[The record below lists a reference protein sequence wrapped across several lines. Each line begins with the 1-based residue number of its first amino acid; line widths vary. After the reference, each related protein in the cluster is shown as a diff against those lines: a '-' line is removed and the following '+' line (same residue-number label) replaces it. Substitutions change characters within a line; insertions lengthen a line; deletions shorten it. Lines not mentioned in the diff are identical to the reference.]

1 MLRIEGADGICGPKQ
16 HSGVVVVDRKT
27 GDFHGSHNRG
37 IRRDQL
43 AFFVGDQH
51 PKGHQCLQCSR
62 CLGLGDARAQC
73 LGNPG
78 GTRLKAVACCE
89 LTDGW
94 VVPVGEVA
102 EALTFDLSGLTK
114 TSACGD
120 ELPGLISVFIVLCL
134 VEVDQQPEEVGL
146 LCGQLH
152 RLDEGLGRVGREVAP
167 LSNHVGEQRR
177 RGQPSLPGEEPV
189 GVLGL
194 ARLLRIVQSR
204 SLGYFREEH
213 GDLIAFLRQRWAEQG
228 GPELFGAMEGQEVE
242 SEVAWFDDSG
252 RLVDGTTSRLD
263 RILVLDEPNT
273 WSLEGFKEP
282 GPPTKLSG
290 SSAQDIRTAQGGDWD
305 IPVRMQ
311 ISLHSDIWFP
321 WVHGISHPLHTR
333 GRKFDNRILAQR
345 HTPRLNA
352 FLEAV
357 GAAAEAAGGTLSLD
371 WDHCGVPREAVTDRG
386 VVLDVPVPEDP
397 MTHEEYSAPWPG

>member
-1 MLRIEGADGICGPKQ
+1 
-16 HSGVVVVDRKT
+16 
-27 GDFHGSHNRG
+27 
-37 IRRDQL
+37 
-43 AFFVGDQH
+43 
-51 PKGHQCLQCSR
+51 
-62 CLGLGDARAQC
+62 
-73 LGNPG
+73 
-78 GTRLKAVACCE
+78 
-89 LTDGW
+89 
-94 VVPVGEVA
+94 
-102 EALTFDLSGLTK
+102 
-114 TSACGD
+114 
-120 ELPGLISVFIVLCL
+120 
-134 VEVDQQPEEVGL
+134 
-146 LCGQLH
+146 
-152 RLDEGLGRVGREVAP
+152 
-167 LSNHVGEQRR
+167 
-177 RGQPSLPGEEPV
+177 
-189 GVLGL
+189 
-194 ARLLRIVQSR
+194 
-204 SLGYFREEH
+204 
-213 GDLIAFLRQRWAEQG
+213 
-228 GPELFGAMEGQEVE
+228 MEGQEVE

-282 GPPTKLSG
+282 GPPIKLSG